1 MPLNKM
7 VIGIDASRAFRKERT
22 GTEEYSYELIKR
34 LVRLGSSHQFI
45 LYTDRKIEIGNC
57 RRRAKA
63 AMVTARK
70 LGNIK
75 IKYMPFPRLW
85 TQIRLSWEMLI
96 NPPDVL
102 FIPAH
107 AMPIVRPKKTVVTI
121 HGLEYE
127 YFPEAYSS
135 FERWYLKWSTRFT
148 SRHAWKIITPSQNTK
163 RDLIKFYGTDSDKIR
178 AIRHGFAKSKMMVN
192 SKQITEK
199 SRYPYLL
206 FIGRLEKRKNILR
219 LIDAFCML
227 KQKYKIPHRLILV
240 GKPGYGHKNSK
251 FKIQNSK
258 FKSDII
264 ELGYVSQEEKF
275 GLLKNADVFVYPS
288 LYEGFGMPVLEA
300 FSLGTPVVCSSAS
313 SLPEVAGNAAIL
325 VDPLDVYSIASGVW
339 KILSDKKLNTEC
351 VQKGSIQVQ
360 KFSWDKCARETL
372 SILEL

>member
-1 MPLNKM
+1 M

-45 LYTDRKIEIGNC
+45 LYTDRKIEIENC
-57 RRRAKA
+57 CRRAKA
-63 AMVTARK
+63 ALATARK

-102 FIPAH
+102 FVPAH
-107 AMPIVRPKKTVVTI
+107 AMPVIHPKKTVVTI

-127 YFPEAYSS
+127 YFARAYSS
-135 FERWYLKWSTRFT
+135 FEQWYLKWSTKFA
-148 SRHAWKIITPSQNTK
+148 SGHAWKIIVPSQNTK
-163 RDLIKFYGTDSDKIR
+163 RDLIKFCGTDSDKIR
-178 AIRHGFAKSKMMVN
+178 VVHHGFAKSKIMVN

-199 SRYPYLL
+199 NHYPYLL
-206 FIGRLEKRKNILR
+206 FIGRLEKRKNISR
-219 LIDAFCML
+219 LIDAFLIL
-227 KQKYKIPHRLILV
+227 KQKYNISHRLILV
-240 GKPGYGHKNSK
+240 GKPGYGHRNVKCKMKNVK
-251 FKIQNSK
+251 C
-258 FKSDII
+258 KSDIL
-264 ELGYVSQEEKF
+264 ELGYVSQEKKLR
-275 GLLKNADVFVYPS
+275 LLKNADVFVYPS

-313 SLPEVAGNAAIL
+313 SLPEVAGDAAIL
-325 VDPLDVYSIASGVW
+325 VDPLDVRSIALGIW
-339 KILSDKKLNTEC
+339 KILSDKKLNTKC

-372 SILEL
+372 NILEL